1 MRKTRTD
8 RMAPGV
14 GTASL
19 QYYDDKFHRQMM
31 LNVKSRVGTF
41 INDSAW
47 RKHKQDL
54 TKFKK
59 ETRVNGQVNRDI
71 DKQNLKMFVKLSN
84 V

>member
-14 GTASL
+14 GGASL
-19 QYYDDKFHRQMM
+19 QYYDDKYHRQA
-31 LNVKSRVGTF
+31 LSNVKSSIGTF

-54 TKFKK
+54 NNFKK
-59 ETRVNGQVNRDI
+59 ENRNNGQTSRDI
-71 DKQNLKMFVKLSN
+71 DR
-84 V
+84 

>member
-8 RMAPGV
+8 RIAPGV

-19 QYYDDKFHRQMM
+19 QYYDDKFHREM
-31 LNVKSRVGTF
+31 LANVKSRVGTF

-54 TKFKK
+54 AKFKK
-59 ETRVNGQVNRDI
+59 ENRINGQVSKEV